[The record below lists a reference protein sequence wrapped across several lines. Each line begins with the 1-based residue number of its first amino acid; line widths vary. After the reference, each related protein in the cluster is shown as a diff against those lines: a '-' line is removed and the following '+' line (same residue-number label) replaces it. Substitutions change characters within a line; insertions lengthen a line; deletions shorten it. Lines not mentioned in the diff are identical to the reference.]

1 MNFIKQINLLVSFL
15 LEVGLVILGGY
26 WGFHQGESSLM
37 KYILAF
43 AIPTVLIL
51 LWGVWA
57 APKSKQR
64 LKNPVRTIFKLAMM
78 ALAVFFSYA
87 TGHTGLAFGFAVVT
101 ILNVSFAYSLA
112 QDY

>member
-15 LEVGLVILGGY
+15 LEMGLIILAGL
-26 WGFHQGESSLM
+26 WGFQQGESSLT
-37 KYILAF
+37 KYVLAI
-43 AIPTVLIL
+43 AVPAVIIL

-57 APKSKQR
+57 APKSKRR

-78 ALAVFFSYA
+78 ALAVY
-87 TGHTGLAFGFAVVT
+87 FAYSSRHLGWALSFAIIS
-101 ILNVSFAYSLA
+101 ILNVSLAYLWK